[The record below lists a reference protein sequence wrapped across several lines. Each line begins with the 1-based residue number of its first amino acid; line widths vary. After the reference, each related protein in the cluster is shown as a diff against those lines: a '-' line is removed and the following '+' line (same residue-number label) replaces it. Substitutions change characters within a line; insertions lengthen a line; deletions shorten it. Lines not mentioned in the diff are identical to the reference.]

1 MSFNTRSRGDDRE
14 NAYHWVENNMIESHT
29 NRTTSG
35 IRRLR
40 RRGSEKG
47 TATAAFDFSKVGLG
61 LLQCGPTE
69 LCPEMGT

>member
-14 NAYHWVENNMIESHT
+14 NAYHWVENNMIESPL
-29 NRTTSG
+29 NRTASG

-47 TATAAFDFSKVGLG
+47 TATAAFDFSKASDLQRGPIGLD
-61 LLQCGPTE
+61 LE
-69 LCPEMGT
+69 I